1 MLTLHVGTY
10 EKSAGR
16 GLVPL
21 TVAEDGAM
29 AAGEPFAGA
38 ANASFGVA
46 RGGLV
51 YLVDEDDEGAVNV
64 LARGAKG
71 WRLAGRVPTGGAAP
85 CYVALDR
92 DGTRL
97 AAANYASGSVAL
109 FVLGADGLPEGAP
122 ALYQA
127 SGSGPN
133 EERQEGPHA
142 HCVRFSHGNEALYV
156 VDLGADRVVC
166 LKLGR
171 GATFADERTAWRA
184 PPGSGPRHLLFHP
197 RRTVA
202 LVLSELAATLTL
214 LEAGDCKLRPVQTVS
229 MQPANFRGEN
239 LGGHLELN
247 AEGTRAYVSNRGHDS
262 IAVFG
267 IDGNR
272 LELLQHVPS
281 GGAHPRHFV
290 LREELGLLAAA
301 HEKDGRVT
309 LFAIAKDGTLARKGK
324 GATVAGACFV
334 LA

>member
-1 MLTLHVGTY
+1 MLTLHIGTY
-10 EKSAGR
+10 EKDGGR

-21 TVAEDGAM
+21 RVAEDGAM
-29 AAGEPFAGA
+29 TEGEPFADA

-46 RGGLV
+46 REGLV
-51 YLVDEDDEGAVNV
+51 YLVDEQDEGAITI
-64 LARGAKG
+64 LARGDVWQRAM
-71 WRLAGRVPTGGAAP
+71 RVPTGGAAP
-85 CYVALDR
+85 CYLALDR

-109 FVLGADGLPEGAP
+109 FVLGANGMPDGPP
-122 ALYQA
+122 ALFQA

-156 VDLGADRVVC
+156 VDLGADQVTC

-171 GATFADERTAWRA
+171 GATFADARTAWRA

-197 RRTVA
+197 RRTLA

-229 MQPANFRGEN
+229 TQPADFRGEN

-247 AEGTRAYVSNRGHDS
+247 AEGTCAYVSNRGHDS
-262 IAVFG
+262 IAVFA
-267 IDGNR
+267 IQGNR

-290 LREELGLLAAA
+290 LREDLGLVAAA

-309 LFAIAKDGTLARKGK
+309 LFAIGKDGKLAPKGK
-324 GATVAGACFV
+324 GATVPGACFV